1 MSIVSVMRHGHAAP
15 QQPGQ
20 TDFDR
25 PLDARGVVEVSDV
38 ARHWRNRTA
47 LPDMILASPATRT
60 RQSADIL
67 LRDWDASMLPTLR
80 QPLYNA
86 ALDTLV
92 AELCAQLKALKTAG
106 HILLVGHNPG
116 MSELARWLDAEATHF
131 ALATAHVFTFELPV
145 EAVLSLSAH
154 SGRRLSFDSPSP
166 A

>member
-1 MSIVSVMRHGHAAP
+1 MTLISIMRHGHAAP

-25 PLDARGVVEVSDV
+25 PLDARGIVEVSDV

-47 LPDMILASPATRT
+47 LPDVILASPAVRT
-60 RQSADIL
+60 RQSAEIL
-67 LRDWDASMLPTLR
+67 LRDWDASMVPSLR

-92 AELCAQLKALKTAG
+92 AELRAQLGALRMTG
-106 HILLVGHNPG
+106 HLLLVGHNPG
-116 MSELARWLDAEATHF
+116 MSELATWLDAEASHF
-131 ALATAHVFTFELPV
+131 ALATAHVFTFEMP
-145 EAVLSLSAH
+145 AAATLSHSAH
-154 SGRRLSFDSPSP
+154 SGRRLSFDAPSP